1 MNALAR
7 KFAATTALVCAG
19 GAAIADNH
27 LLRTPGDG
35 PYNWGVYE
43 DFAANHDFT
52 GQTLS
57 ILGAGTGVD
66 KTRLENVFA
75 YFAEATGATVTYS
88 GSDSFEQDIVIAMQ
102 AGTLPDVAMFPQPG
116 LARDLAARGAIVA
129 LPDSTRDWYKENF
142 AAGDSWADL
151 ASFPGPDGATHVFG
165 TIFGTDVKSLV
176 WYSPEAFEENGYE
189 VPETMEALKALTEQI
204 AADGMTPFCLGL
216 GAGAGTGWPATDWVE
231 DFMLRTQPPEVYD
244 QWVNHQIP
252 FDDPRVVAAIED
264 YGWFARNDHLV
275 DGGSKAAATID
286 FRDSPDGLFEF
297 PPKCLMHKQASFIP
311 NFFPDG
317 VEMGVDVDFFYFPAY
332 EGLDLGR
339 PILGSGGL
347 ATVTQDKPVAQA
359 FMEYLQTPFAHEIF
373 MSQGQILTPHLKANP
388 DAYANDTQRKLGEI
402 LTSATTFRFD
412 GSDLM
417 PGEIGTDAF
426 WNAMVEYTTGNL
438 TAEEAAAAVETRWN
452 SIK

>member
-7 KFAATTALVCAG
+7 YLAATTALACAG
-19 GAAIADNH
+19 GAAMAESH
-27 LLRTPGDG
+27 LLRTPGEG
-35 PYNWGVYE
+35 PYSWGVYE
-43 DFAANHDFT
+43 DFAASHDFT
-52 GQTLS
+52 GETLT

-66 KTRLENVFA
+66 KERLENVFA
-75 YFAEATGATVTYS
+75 YFAEATGATVNYS

-102 AGTLPDVAMFPQPG
+102 AGTPPDVAQFPQPG
-116 LARDLAARGAIVA
+116 LAKDLAARGNLVA
-129 LPDSTRDWYKENF
+129 LAEGTRDWYEENF

-151 ASFPGPDGATHVFG
+151 ASFPGPDGETQVFG

-189 VPETMEALKALTEQI
+189 VPETMEELKALADQI
-204 AADGMTPFCLGL
+204 VEDGMTPFCLGL

-231 DFMLRTQPPEVYD
+231 DFVLRTQPPEVYD
-244 QWVNHQIP
+244 QWVSNEIP
-252 FDDPRVVAAIED
+252 FTDPRIVAAIEE
-264 YGWFARNDHLV
+264 YGAFARNDDYV

-317 VEMGVDVDFFYFPAY
+317 LEMGMDVDFFYFPAF
-332 EGLDLGR
+332 ESLDLGR
-339 PILGSGGL
+339 PVLGSGGL
-347 ATVTQDKPVAQA
+347 AAATQDKPIAHA

-388 DAYANDTQRKLGEI
+388 DAYASDMQRQLGDI
-402 LTSATTFRFD
+402 MTSATTFRFD

-438 TAEEAAAAVETRWN
+438 TAEEAAAAIQTRWD
-452 SIK
+452 SIR